1 MDLGQ
6 VFTDRTVAEY
16 MVSMFH
22 LDKDALILDP
32 CFGAGVFL
40 RAGMEQGFANVE
52 GYEIDKGLYEKV
64 KMQFPQF
71 SLYNADFLKASNKRK
86 YDGIIMNQRKA

>member
-22 LDKDALILDP
+22 LEKDALS
-32 CFGAGVFL
+32 
-40 RAGMEQGFANVE
+40 
-52 GYEIDKGLYEKV
+52 EI
-64 KMQFPQF
+64 
-71 SLYNADFLKASNKRK
+71 SNYPK
-86 YDGIIMNQRKA
+86 